1 MGFPLF
7 TQPVSFHEHT
17 LLFTSLHLSGS
28 LPNDTMPDVLRKIFL
43 PYSYVEISG
52 WDTSISNRYYEQCVA
67 TRVSFLFLLLSDLI
81 TMCPVFMYGTIWMV
95 MIVALTVVCAQHTD
109 CSISTKSDTRSWK
122 MSGLN
127 ANPFADPF
135 ADPSVQRAAKTT
147 SVDSTE
153 EYNPFA
159 NQPQSNNQARS
170 TSPKSSGAAV
180 RPASTGI
187 PISDEELFRQQEEL
201 RKREQDLQRRQQ
213 EFERRQQSTG
223 GGVGH
228 SAHPHNWPPVPTF
241 IPVEPC
247 FYQDIDV
254 EIPVQFQ
261 ETVRLVYYVYLT
273 YVLALVV
280 NVIAS
285 LFYMLFAVV
294 LFTPCSFLFWF
305 RPVYKAFRD
314 DSSFNF
320 MIFFLVLFFHTMFC
334 FIQVLGL
341 SQYACG
347 WSNTIGVFQAGHI
360 LIGLLML
367 CSAVAFS
374 AAFAGMVISLI
385 KVHRFYRGAGFSI
398 DKARKEFSD
407 GVMANK
413 DVQQAANSAARA
425 AATHAMNEAAR
436 GRY

>member
-7 TQPVSFHEHT
+7 TQPVSFHERT
-17 LLFTSLHLSGS
+17 PCSLLHSTSLA
-28 LPNDTMPDVLRKIFL
+28 PFQNDTTPDVLSKL
-43 PYSYVEISG
+43 YLQYSYAEISG
-52 WDTSISNRYYEQCVA
+52 WD
-67 TRVSFLFLLLSDLI
+67 
-81 TMCPVFMYGTIWMV
+81 
-95 MIVALTVVCAQHTD
+95 ALYFKQGF
-109 CSISTKSDTRSWK
+109 K

-159 NQPQSNNQARS
+159 SQPQSNNQARS

-223 GGVGH
+223 GGAAH
-228 SAHPHNWPPVPTF
+228 AAHPHNWPPVPAF

-285 LFYMLFAVV
+285 LIAVIGYYS
-294 LFTPCSFLFWF
+294 T
-305 RPVYKAFRD
+305 FRD

-334 FIQVLGL
+334 FIQVMGL

-347 WSNTIGVFQAGHI
+347 WSNTVGAFQEGHI

-367 CSAVAFS
+367 CSAVAFT